1 VTFWDRLFRR
11 SRRGDPSQYIPPQTY
26 VDPGST
32 APPPDPGGEHRAPE
46 PEHGGQ
52 PGADPAQYDDPAAYD
67 DPGQPGDAGGGD
79 SGGGDGGGGGNGG
92 GGGD

>member
-11 SRRGDPSQYIPPQTY
+11 SRRGDPSQYIPPQQTY

-32 APPPDPGGEHRAPE
+32 APP
-46 PEHGGQ
+46 
-52 PGADPAQYDDPAAYD
+52 ADPDSERGHDDPASYD
-67 DPGQPGDAGGGD
+67 DPGEPGDAGGGD
-79 SGGGDGGGGGNGG
+79 GGGGDGGGGGNGG